1 MSDTFHYLEDGLHN
15 VRAGVDSDTVILV
28 LDDRVLDRDIVG
40 RNVETLQIHQ
50 LLIFLQVKMKV
61 YTYVGIVT
69 EAVGVAS
76 TVVDLEIAGK
86 LAETRI

>member
-1 MSDTFHYLEDGLHN
+1 M
-15 VRAGVDSDTVILV
+15 
-28 LDDRVLDRDIVG
+28 DRDIVG
-40 RNVETLQIHQ
+40 GNVETLQIHQ
-50 LLIFLQVKMKV
+50 LLIFLQVKV